1 MSDVFSTLPNTRMI
15 VNKMTKDMQFVG
27 IFFIIGGALYCIT
40 IVGALLGIPLII
52 SGLRLRES
60 ADSFNNY
67 LGSGNDGVLEDALQK
82 QSKFFFIQKVLIIIS
97 IVFFVL
103 YLIFIFTVGI
113 SMINS
118 FGGHYPNV

>member
-1 MSDVFSTLPNTRMI
+1 MNEAFSTLPNTRM
-15 VNKMTKDMQFVG
+15 VVSKMTKDMQFVG

-60 ADSFNNY
+60 ADSFNSY
-67 LGSGNDGVLEDALQK
+67 LGSGNDGLLEDALQK

-113 SMINS
+113 SMMHS
-118 FGGHYPNV
+118 FGSHYPNV

>member
-1 MSDVFSTLPNTRMI
+1 MNETFSTLPNMRFI
-15 VNKMTKDMQFVG
+15 VDKMTKDMRFVG
-27 IFFIIGGALYCIT
+27 IFFIIGGALYCLT
-40 IVGALLGIPLII
+40 IIGALIGIPLII

-60 ADSFNNY
+60 ADSFNSY
-67 LGSGNDGVLEDALQK
+67 LGSGNEGVLEDALQK

-103 YLIFIFTVGI
+103 YIIVIFTFGI
-113 SMINS
+113 SMMNN